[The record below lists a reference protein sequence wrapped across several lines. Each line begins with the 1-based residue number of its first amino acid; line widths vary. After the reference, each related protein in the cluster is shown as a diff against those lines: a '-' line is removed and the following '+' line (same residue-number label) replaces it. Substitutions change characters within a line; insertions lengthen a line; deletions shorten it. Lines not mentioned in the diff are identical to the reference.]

1 MSPRIS
7 QPERTMTRPRRYA
20 VGAMALL
27 VTLPLAVG
35 TVGSTVVGTATA
47 AQAGRPLPERI
58 GARPGVHQ
66 MITVTS
72 ANWQTST
79 ATLRAWQRR
88 ADGSWRLA
96 RGPVRAV
103 VGYSGWVQASKRVQA
118 TGTTPA
124 GRFRLPY
131 AFGRLAD
138 PGANLRYR
146 HFDRNDWWPYEPRD
160 PATYNVWQW
169 RKATKTHW
177 RANKAEHL
185 WNYGDQYAY
194 GRGHRLQ
201 PAEPDPLFTPS
212 RSVGCRP
219 SSRHRTR
226 RRDLPARAWRRRHG
240 RLRSRGTRT
249 AAVAH
254 PLAAP
259 GWTSADRDG
268 ALRLRHRPLTARVP
282 AGPGRLPQLAQ

>member
-1 MSPRIS
+1 MSPLIS
-7 QPERTMTRPRRYA
+7 QPERTRTRPRRYA

-194 GRGHRLQ
+194 GVVIGFNLPSQIRYSHRRGQ
-201 PAEPDPLFTPS
+201 W
-212 RSVGCRP
+212 V
-219 SSRHRTR
+219 
-226 RRDLPARAWRRRHG
+226 
-240 RLRSRGTRT
+240 
-249 AAVAH
+249 
-254 PLAAP
+254 
-259 GWTSADRDG
+259 ADRRADTARGGGIFLHVRGDG
-268 ALRLRHRPLTARVP
+268 ATAGCVAVGHGQLRWLIRWLRPGGHPQIVM
-282 AGPGRLPQLAQ
+282 GPYDYVIGL

>member
-1 MSPRIS
+1 
-7 QPERTMTRPRRYA
+7 
-20 VGAMALL
+20 
-27 VTLPLAVG
+27 
-35 TVGSTVVGTATA
+35 
-47 AQAGRPLPERI
+47 GRPLPDRI

-72 ANWQTST
+72 ANWETST

-88 ADGSWRLA
+88 TDGSWRLA

-103 VGYSGWVQASKRVQA
+103 VGYNGWVQASKRVQA

-169 RKATKTHW
+169 HKAKKSHW

-185 WNYGDQYAY
+185 WSYGDQYAY
-194 GRGHRLQ
+194 GVVIGFNLPSQIRYSHRRAQWVADGRADTKRGGGIFLHVRGDG
-201 PAEPDPLFTPS
+201 ATA
-212 RSVGCRP
+212 GCV
-219 SSRHRTR
+219 
-226 RRDLPARAWRRRHG
+226 AV
-240 RLRSRGTRT
+240 SRGQLRWLIRWLRPG
-249 AAVAH
+249 AH
-254 PLAAP
+254 PQI
-259 GWTSADRDG
+259 
-268 ALRLRHRPLTARVP
+268 VM
-282 AGPGRLPQLAQ
+282 GPYDYVVGL